1 MQSKNQPL
9 NKSLLELALKKQFIH
24 GICNFSDR
32 WCERCTKTQHC
43 MSFAYRQQIKRV
55 DIDLVNND
63 LKNERFWNAIN
74 KVLNND
80 STSLIKKIKINPTEL
95 SVVETAAKYKTA
107 IENWLTENSAVF
119 EEKAKLTVLKYG
131 ENEQITFAETIEIIK
146 RYSSLIHNKTE
157 RSLKDL
163 DERKVN
169 PDLEDKLNPYRDNVG
184 SAKVAALVI
193 DRSVAAFLLILP
205 EQKNSNKEITEFIK
219 ELLQIKTQILQIF
232 PGAMQF
238 IRPGFDE

>member
-32 WCERCTKTQHC
+32 WCDRCTKTQRC
-43 MSFAYRQQIKRV
+43 MSFAYRQQIKGI
-55 DIDLVNND
+55 DIDLANND
-63 LKNERFWNAIN
+63 LKNERFWKAIN
-74 KVLNND
+74 EVLNND
-80 STSLIKKIKINPTEL
+80 SGSLIKEININPTEL
-95 SVVETAAKYKTA
+95 SVEETAVKYKTA
-107 IENWLTENSAVF
+107 IENWLTENSATF

-131 ENEQITFAETIEIIK
+131 ENEQITFAEIIEIIK
-146 RYSSLIHNKTE
+146 RYSSLIHNKIE

-163 DERKVN
+163 EERKVN

-184 SAKVAALVI
+184 SAKVAVLVT
-193 DRSVAAFLLILP
+193 DRSVAAFLLILQ
-205 EQKNSNKEITEFIK
+205 EMKNNHEEIKDFIK
-219 ELLQIKTQILQIF
+219 ELLQIKNQIEQIF
-232 PGAMQF
+232 PGVMQF